1 MASRSIPVG
10 EIRLMGD
17 HAVLIGVRDAMAARD
32 LVRVMK
38 GSQLSG
44 VVELVG
50 GQATVLVVFDAEGE
64 DPDRLR
70 PRLTQLM
77 EASLRRSGGE
87 AGEGGEGGE
96 VAASPVE
103 AGQLVEISSVFEG
116 PDLIDVA
123 TSAGCT
129 PETVIELVT
138 AATFTVAFVGFSP
151 GFAYLEGL
159 PQALRQIGRRARPR
173 PAVPAGSIALA
184 NGHAAVYPAASP
196 GGWHLIGHTDEP
208 LFSPWAAPYA
218 RLAPGD
224 RVRFSTS
231 PGESRAPRIAESQG
245 VVGGEGYPAGARPVF
260 LVEETGVRTVL
271 QDSGRRGLAALG
283 VPAASPADPIS
294 FALANQLVG
303 NRAGAAVLEVTARG
317 PTLRCLTPTFVAVV
331 GGSPDLRLQG
341 RSIAAG
347 RVVPVSVGQQLT
359 VGPVRGGLR
368 TYVAVAGGFLGP
380 EVLGSRSSDQL
391 SGLGPGPVAPGTR
404 LWAAAMEPPLGDHVE
419 DGILAGLTDGP
430 TALRIVPG
438 PHSEC
443 FAPGTFESLATI
455 GFMVEADS
463 NRVGLRLRPDPQAPP
478 VARSGRKVEDR
489 ELDSQGMVTGAI
501 QVPPN
506 GEPVLLLTDH
516 ATLGGYPVV
525 AVVAAADHGVL
536 GQCAPGSTLVLVPID
551 HAQAREALRR
561 QRRLL
566 DAAVIGHYPFA
577 VE

>member
-17 HAVLIGVRDAMAARD
+17 HAVLIGVRDAVAARD

-38 GSQLSG
+38 GSHLDG
-44 VVELVG
+44 VVEVVG
-50 GQATVLVVFDAEGE
+50 GQASVLVVFDTEGE

-70 PRLTQLM
+70 PRVTQLM
-77 EASLRRSGGE
+77 EQSLRRSR
-87 AGEGGEGGE
+87 GEGGEGGQGDGDG
-96 VAASPVE
+96 AAVVE

-116 PDLIDVA
+116 PDLNDVA

-129 PETVIELVT
+129 PETVSELVT

-159 PQALRQIGRRARPR
+159 PHELRRIGRRARPR

-224 RVRFSTS
+224 RVRFTTS
-231 PGESRAPRIAESQG
+231 PGESRVSRIADSHGVPEGES
-245 VVGGEGYPAGARPVF
+245 YPAAARPVF
-260 LVEETGVRTVL
+260 QVEETGLWTVV
-271 QDSGRRGLAALG
+271 QDSGRHGFAALG

-303 NRAGAAVLEVTARG
+303 NRPGSAALEVTALG
-317 PTLRCLTPTFVAVV
+317 PTLRCLTPAFVAVV

-341 RSIAAG
+341 QPIAPG
-347 RVVPVSVGQQLT
+347 RVVPVGAGQQLT

-391 SGLGPGPVAPGTR
+391 SGLGPGPVVRGAR
-404 LWAAAMEPPLGDHVE
+404 LWAGAMEPPLGDHVE
-419 DGILAGLTDGP
+419 VGMLAGVTDGP
-430 TALRIVPG
+430 TALRVVPG
-438 PHSEC
+438 PHGEC

-455 GFMVEADS
+455 EFTVEADS
-463 NRVGLRLRPDPQAPP
+463 NRVGLRLRRDPQAVP
-478 VARSGRKVEDR
+478 VVRSGTNAADS
-489 ELDSQGMVTGAI
+489 ELDSQGMVTGAV

-506 GEPVLLLTDH
+506 GEPVILLTDH

-525 AVVAAADHGVL
+525 AVVAAADHGAL
-536 GQCAPGSTLVLVPID
+536 GQCAPGATVVLVPID
-551 HAQAREALRR
+551 HAQARAALRR

-566 DAAVIGHYPFA
+566 DDAVIGHYPFA